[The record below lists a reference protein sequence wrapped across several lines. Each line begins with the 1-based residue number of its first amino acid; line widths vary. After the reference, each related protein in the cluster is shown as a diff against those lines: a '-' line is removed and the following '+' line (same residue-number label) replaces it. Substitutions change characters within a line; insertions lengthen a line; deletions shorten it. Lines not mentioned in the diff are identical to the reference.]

1 MEKKKKEDNNLTF
14 SSITESIKTK
24 LGEEESAKIL
34 DDVAN
39 ILVLEKSVNDSIV
52 EKDKTIDKL
61 KSDKNTLIEVNGNL
75 IKKIPVGSDDDDNGF
90 GDPSIKEE
98 KPEIFDFRTVF
109 DKRGFKK

>member
-39 ILVLEKSVNDSIV
+39 ILILEKSVNDSIV

-61 KSDKNTLIEVNGNL
+61 KSDKNTL
-75 IKKIPVGSDDDDNGF
+75 KIDAEILYKY
-90 GDPSIKEE
+90 SIVHILLSTILSK
-98 KPEIFDFRTVF
+98 FLHLFYWLLVANHL
-109 DKRGFKK
+109 